1 MAVTIQNG
9 TATAKTSDGLKALTS
24 EDLGGGFAAD
34 TNGINSGYPVL
45 AWQNGTVKSD
55 DPEKDDN
62 GWQGEAAKDAPQ
74 QKDGVYQIGT
84 PEELAWFAEK
94 AKQDSTDLKAVLTA
108 DLDLNN
114 NVWTGI
120 GGQTADTGFA
130 GTLDGAGHTIKNL
143 YLKNGKGLI
152 PYNKG
157 TVKNLTLEGLLKG
170 GDETARIDRNQC
182 GNSGRYHFQ
191 SGCNGRQQGCRD
203 RRKQHQGWRHQ
214 RLSQYGCSDRGILCG
229 RYRGI

>member
-1 MAVTIQNG
+1 MKATAKGGVAGRLEASSSSRTVQNVFYSNEYEAVGNLNGCTIQNG
-9 TATAKTSDGLKALTS
+9 TATAKTSDGLKALTN

-62 GWQGEAAKDAPQ
+62 GWQGEAAKDTPQ

-157 TVKNLTLEGLLKG
+157 TLPWQVSSRAEM
-170 GDETARIDRNQC
+170 
-182 GNSGRYHFQ
+182 
-191 SGCNGRQQGCRD
+191 
-203 RRKQHQGWRHQ
+203 KQPH
-214 RLSQYGCSDRGILCG
+214 
-229 RYRGI
+229 